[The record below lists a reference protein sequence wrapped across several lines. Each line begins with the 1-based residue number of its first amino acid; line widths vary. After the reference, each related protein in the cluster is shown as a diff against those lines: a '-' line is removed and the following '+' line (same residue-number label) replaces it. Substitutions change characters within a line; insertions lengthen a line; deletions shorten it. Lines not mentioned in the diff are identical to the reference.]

1 MKRLTAER
9 VNGIKTGYWSAAKKE
24 ELVQRLGAFEDMAEK
39 AKRVLKTNDSA
50 EALLRQLAG
59 MAEEAGQL
67 EEVPSA
73 PVQKVKRG
81 RWVAFG
87 NTGLASCECG
97 YITDRYSVY
106 SYCPKC
112 GAHMEEGSE

>member
-50 EALLRQLAG
+50 EALLRQLADMG
-59 MAEEAGQL
+59 VDE
-67 EEVPSA
+67 
-73 PVQKVKRG
+73 
-81 RWVAFG
+81 
-87 NTGLASCECG
+87 
-97 YITDRYSVY
+97 DD
-106 SYCPKC
+106 YCSHGEWKD
-112 GAHMEEGSE
+112 G